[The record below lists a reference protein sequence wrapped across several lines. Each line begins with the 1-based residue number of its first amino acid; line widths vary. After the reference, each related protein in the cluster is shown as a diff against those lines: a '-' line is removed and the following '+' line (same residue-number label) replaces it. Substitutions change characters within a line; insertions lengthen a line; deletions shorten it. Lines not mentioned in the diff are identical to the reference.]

1 MILFPFLFLLVVGT
15 GISTAAS
22 VSTAPWAW
30 PVLFPFLFLLPG
42 PARWGVFAAAGFILD
57 VFSGHAF
64 GLGIFAALGA
74 LWFGDRLRILLRSSI
89 AARWFTGFSL
99 AMFAPAFLVLVR
111 EVFAASRGSLEWYGS
126 SLLAYAAAA
135 FVGSVG
141 AAFFTGEGGIF
152 RRLVR
157 R

>member
-1 MILFPFLFLLVVGT
+1 MIPLPFLFLLVVGT
-15 GISTAAS
+15 GASTALSIHA
-22 VSTAPWAW
+22 APWVW

-42 PARWGVFAAAGFILD
+42 PARWGVFAAAGFMLD
-57 VFSGHAF
+57 VFSGHVF

-74 LWFGDRLRILLRSSI
+74 LWFGERLRILLRSSI
-89 AARWFTGFSL
+89 AARCFVGFSL
-99 AMFAPAFLVLVR
+99 AMFAPVFLVLAR

-126 SLLAYAAAA
+126 SLFVYAAAA

-152 RRLVR
+152 RRLMR